1 MAEFSLGELHVKRVS
16 MGWWLLRLTVNIL
29 AFLRLTVNYL
39 AFLRLTV
46 IFFPLRLTGVV
57 KN

>member
-1 MAEFSLGELHVKRVS
+1 

-29 AFLRLTVNYL
+29 GFLRLTVNVL